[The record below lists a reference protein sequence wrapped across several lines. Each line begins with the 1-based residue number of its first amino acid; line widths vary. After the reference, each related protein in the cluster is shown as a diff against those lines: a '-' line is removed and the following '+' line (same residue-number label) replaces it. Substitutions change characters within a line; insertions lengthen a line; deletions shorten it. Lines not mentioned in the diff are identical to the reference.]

1 MFHVDAALSQTGK
14 RRGRQATPSAFDS
27 HGAKQGLVQ
36 NFPEKPGRVSNRF
49 HLSYFKIIRLIDGPQ
64 VAAQHFH
71 RQ

>member
-14 RRGRQATPSAFDS
+14 RHGPKATPSTFAS
-27 HGAKQGLVQ
+27 HGSKQGLVQ
-36 NFPEKPGRVSNRF
+36 NFPEKPGRVPDRF

-64 VAAQHFH
+64 VAAQHFC